1 MGFRGVFMEP
11 TVAAQ
16 TIPETTK
23 GNKIEFIKDKKR
35 MFCLLTNVQNTTQ
48 SDILQSR
55 TVDGFLTLLTAAA
68 LFTSVFLWL
77 ENNLKCRGE
86 RKTN

>member
-1 MGFRGVFMEP
+1 MEP

-16 TIPETTK
+16 TIPETRK

-35 MFCLLTNVQNTTQ
+35 MFCLLTNVQNTTL

-55 TVDGFLTLLTAAA
+55 TVAASLTVLTAATVFA
-68 LFTSVFLWL
+68 SVFL
-77 ENNLKCRGE
+77 
-86 RKTN
+86 